1 MSSHNEE
8 HHTESK
14 PVSFTVPFLM
24 ASALLLIIV
33 LFLSLCDPSKEHHGK
48 CADCKEDC
56 SKECMEA
63 CERGDHSMH
72 PAAAAESKEEKGVE
86 SNEAKNTEGVADTSK
101 SAAPVETKAEEAHH

>member
-33 LFLSLCDPSKEHHGK
+33 LFLSLCDPSKEHHEK
-48 CADCKEDC
+48 H
-56 SKECMEA
+56 SEA
-63 CERGDHSMH
+63 AVE
-72 PAAAAESKEEKGVE
+72 PETEKVLESKVE
-86 SNEAKNTEGVADTSK
+86 KNTEVAVDSTK
-101 SAAPVETKAEEAHH
+101 SALPAADKVEEVKH